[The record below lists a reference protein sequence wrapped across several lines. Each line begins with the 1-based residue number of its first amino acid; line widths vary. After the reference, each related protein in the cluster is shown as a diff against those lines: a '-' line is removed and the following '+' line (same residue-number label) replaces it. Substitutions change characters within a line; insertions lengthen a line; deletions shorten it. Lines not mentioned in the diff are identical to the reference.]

1 MSNTVAAR
9 VETASEVCEVS
20 QNVIIRLEGDTSTER
35 KLSAVRQAGAAA
47 SLALSNEKGK
57 VGAAARTGSAQA
69 GFAKLALEAS
79 HNNFHGV
86 GAYFAALTGK
96 ELTISGRAGFLALP
110 DRFHDK
116 VLELQGKADKGLKA
130 DGTPKPALALALRCY
145 NEAHALIDAAAKLHN
160 ERKEQA
166 KLAAK

>member
-1 MSNTVAAR
+1 MSNSVALQNEVA
-9 VETASEVCEVS
+9 TEVCEVS
-20 QNVIIRLEGDTSTER
+20 QNVIVRLEGDT
-35 KLSAVRQAGAAA
+35 LSARREFAA
-47 SLALSNEKGK
+47 SHANSSAKQALSNEKGNVGK
-57 VGAAARTGSAQA
+57 VARAGQA
-69 GFAKLALEAS
+69 GEGLARLALEAS

-96 ELTISGRAGFLALP
+96 DLTISGRAGFVALP

-145 NEAHALIDAAAKLHN
+145 NEAHALISAATKLHN

-166 KLAAK
+166 KLAK

>member
-1 MSNTVAAR
+1 MSNVANR
-9 VETASEVCEVS
+9 PEVASEVCEVS
-20 QNVIIRLEGDTSTER
+20 QNVIVRLIGDTATDR
-35 KLSAVRQAGAAA
+35 KLSAVNQAGAAA
-47 SLALSNEKGK
+47 KQALSGEKGK
-57 VGAAARTGSAQA
+57 VGASARTGTAQE
-69 GFAKLALEAS
+69 GLAKLALEAS

-96 ELTISGRAGFLALP
+96 DLTISGRAGFLALP

-130 DGTPKPALALALRCY
+130 DGTPKPALALQLRCY
-145 NEAHALIDAAAKLHN
+145 NEAHALIAAATKLHN

-166 KLAAK
+166 KLAK

>member
-1 MSNTVAAR
+1 MSNVANRPEVA
-9 VETASEVCEVS
+9 TEVCGVA
-20 QNVIIRLEGDTSTER
+20 QNVIVRLTGDTATER
-35 KLSAVRQAGAAA
+35 KESAVAQANAAA
-47 SLALSNEKGK
+47 KQALSGEKGK
-57 VGAAARTGSAQA
+57 VGAAARAGSAHE
-69 GFAKLALEAS
+69 GLAKLALEAS

-96 ELTISGRAGFLALP
+96 DLTISGRAGFLALP

-116 VLELQGKADKGLKA
+116 VLELQGKADSGLKA

-145 NEAHALIDAAAKLHN
+145 NEAHALIAAATKLHN

-166 KLAAK
+166 KLGN

>member
-1 MSNTVAAR
+1 MSNTVATR
-9 VETASEVCEVS
+9 TETASEVCEVS

-35 KLSAVRQAGAAA
+35 KLSAVNQANAAA
-47 SLALSNEKGK
+47 KLALSNEKGNVGK
-57 VGAAARTGSAQA
+57 VARAGSAQVGLA
-69 GFAKLALEAS
+69 ELALQAS

-86 GAYFAALTGK
+86 AGYFAGLTGK
-96 ELTISGRAGFLALP
+96 DFVISGRAGFLALP

-130 DGTPKPALALALRCY
+130 DGTPKPALAAALRCY
-145 NEAHALIDAAAKLHN
+145 NEAHALIDGATKLHN

>member
-1 MSNTVAAR
+1 MSQAISTRPEV
-9 VETASEVCEVS
+9 ASEVCEVS
-20 QNVIIRLEGDTSTER
+20 QNVIVRLSGDSSTER
-35 KLSAVRQAGAAA
+35 KLSAVNQASA
-47 SLALSNEKGK
+47 SAKRALSNEKGK
-57 VGAAARTGSAQA
+57 VGAAARAGAAGEGLAQ
-69 GFAKLALEAS
+69 LAFEAS

-96 ELTISGRAGFLALP
+96 DLTISGRAGFLALP

-160 ERKEQA
+160 ERKAQA
-166 KLAAK
+166 KLAN